1 MMVNFRAMAKVPR
14 EGRYPT
20 VRLITPSDVDTTLT
34 GSYLS
39 QVCEA
44 VVVGDGV
51 SDARSSVD
59 LDRPLVEIEARIAG
73 AQQPEQPAERHQ
85 PAGATTSH
93 GRRRRRGT
101 AAAATAAARAEQVRR
116 RRPHSDG
123 AGVSR

>member
-1 MMVNFRAMAKVPR
+1 MVNFRAMAKVPR

-20 VRLITPSDVDTTLT
+20 VRLITPSDVDITLT

-51 SDARSSVD
+51 SNARSSVD

-93 GRRRRRGT
+93 GRRRHRGT
-101 AAAATAAARAEQVRR
+101 AAEAAAAARAEQVRR